1 MLVLISSLGLS
12 IYSNPSNVFA
22 QSQSGSTNSTD
33 NKPPILS
40 VPADSVVEATNSSGR
55 VIIYKVLGSD
65 LVDGTIDVV
74 CGPLSG
80 SMFPIGKTKVSCK
93 GADKA
98 GNVGTASFSIKVQ
111 DTTPPDTKIDF
122 ARAGILGDILPNTN
136 TSSSDISFKLSG
148 SDNVGISHFECKLDE
163 AKWISIVYDE
173 NTMNDYGCIYTNI
186 PSGVH
191 TVLAR
196 SVDKAGNIDP
206 MPAGFRWTVLSAY
219 ESINNIMIKVKEIQL
234 APNLKD
240 SMVVSLQ
247 KMSDGLAAEDLA
259 KDAKICSDIGA
270 FLLAI
275 KKTAMDVDFGEKFH
289 LMDLILTLNSR
300 IGCPPPIANAGKDL
314 SVDEGEKVHLD
325 GSQSS
330 GIYGETISYT
340 WKQSSGPSAKLANS
354 HSVKPEFIAPQVDKN
369 TNLKFEL
376 SVSDSHGLSSTDS
389 VTVTVN
395 DIIKPSNGESSD
407 GGGGYQGE
415 PSDTKGLNIAAVG
428 DWGCNSN
435 TQSTGNN
442 IDSKNPEVVLA
453 LGDYSYSSTAT
464 CWFNII
470 DPIGSIT
477 RITIGNHED
486 QPSEDNS
493 AYLNHFGLSQQ
504 YYSFEYQDVH
514 VITMNSE
521 QNYDLGS
528 SQYNF
533 VKKDLESASN
543 NPNIHWIIVTFH
555 QPAYS
560 SPNSCSSCKA
570 ATSIRDTYHP
580 MFDQYGVDLVL
591 EGHVHNYQRSYPLTF
606 NKNDPSKP
614 LVTNTDKNRYVD
626 PKGPIFIIVG
636 TGGINFHSLAG
647 KESYIVNQQDAKFGF
662 LNIHFS
668 DDGKLLGGTFYA
680 NDGSI
685 LDQFSVTKS
694 SSAIGTDKIPKANSE
709 AISVEKDKLT
719 IFSLNAT
726 DPKGGPLK
734 YSILSQ
740 PSHGTLSGKTPS
752 VTYKPSKDYVGQ
764 DSFTFKATDD
774 KGTDSNIATVTMD
787 VKSANQAPVAED
799 QSVSVDKNKPLQV
812 TLAATDAEGDPI
824 VFALESQPTNGVL
837 STFDANQGTVTYK
850 PSKDYVGQDS
860 FTFKATDDKGTDSN
874 IATVTMDVK
883 SANQAPVAE
892 DQSVS
897 VDKNKPLQV
906 TLAATD
912 AEGDPIVFA
921 LESQPTNGVL
931 STFDANQGTVT
942 YKPSK
947 DYVGQDS
954 FTFKA
959 TDDKGTDS
967 NIATVTMD
975 VKSANQAP
983 VAEDQSVS
991 VDKNKPLQVTLAAT
1005 DAEGDPIVFALES
1018 QPTNGVLSTF
1028 DANQGTVTYKPS
1040 KDYVGQDSFTFK
1052 ATDDKGTDSNI
1063 ATVTM
1068 DVKSA
1073 NQAPVAEDQSVSVDK
1088 NKPLQV
1094 TLAAT
1099 DAEGDPIVF
1108 ALESQP
1114 TNGVLSTFDANQ
1126 GTVTYKP
1133 SKDYVGQD
1141 SFTFKATDDKGTDS
1155 NIATVTMDVKSANQA
1170 PVAETGSN
1178 QEVEQGTTVTLDGSN
1193 STDPNND
1200 SLSYTWEQLSG
1211 PLVTLVNPDAAII
1224 EFVAPQVNDDTTLK
1238 FKLTVT
1244 DQDGEKGSKRI
1255 DVTVKNRSNETAT
1268 ELSDPIREIPKN
1280 NELTLPEIQSPSDGT
1295 VGNPVPDPDTL
1306 TALIK
1311 QNETGLQHE
1320 MILKS
1325 YSNTGDQVVKSASS
1339 YPKRPSITLQNGFP
1353 IILASNNP
1361 DFTISS
1367 TEVILY
1373 DKNDVPVYLRSE
1385 GGNTLDARCANGH
1398 LQVRS

>member
-1 MLVLISSLGLS
+1 MSGFTSSFTMLVLISSLGLS

-219 ESINNIMIKVKEIQL
+219 ESINNIMIKVKEIHL

-275 KKTAMDVDFGEKFH
+275 KKTALDVDFGEKFH

-395 DIIKPSNGESSD
+395 DIINPSNGESSD

-504 YYSFEYQDVH
+504 YYSFDYQDVH

-533 VKKDLESASN
+533 VKKDLESASS

-591 EGHVHNYQRSYPLTF
+591 EGHVHNYQRSYPMTF

-892 DQSVS
+892 
-897 VDKNKPLQV
+897 
-906 TLAATD
+906 
-912 AEGDPIVFA
+912 
-921 LESQPTNGVL
+921 
-931 STFDANQGTVT
+931 
-942 YKPSK
+942 
-947 DYVGQDS
+947 
-954 FTFKA
+954 
-959 TDDKGTDS
+959 
-967 NIATVTMD
+967 
-975 VKSANQAP
+975 
-983 VAEDQSVS
+983 
-991 VDKNKPLQVTLAAT
+991 
-1005 DAEGDPIVFALES
+1005 
-1018 QPTNGVLSTF
+1018 
-1028 DANQGTVTYKPS
+1028 
-1040 KDYVGQDSFTFK
+1040 
-1052 ATDDKGTDSNI
+1052 
-1063 ATVTM
+1063 
-1068 DVKSA
+1068 
-1073 NQAPVAEDQSVSVDK
+1073 
-1088 NKPLQV
+1088 
-1094 TLAAT
+1094 
-1099 DAEGDPIVF
+1099 
-1108 ALESQP
+1108 
-1114 TNGVLSTFDANQ
+1114 
-1126 GTVTYKP
+1126 
-1133 SKDYVGQD
+1133 
-1141 SFTFKATDDKGTDS
+1141 
-1155 NIATVTMDVKSANQA
+1155 
-1170 PVAETGSN
+1170 TGSN

-1211 PLVTLVNPDAAII
+1211 PLVTIVNPDAAII

-1295 VGNPVPDPDTL
+1295 VGNPVPDPNTL

-1385 GGNTLDARCANGH
+1385 GGNTWMLDVPTGTYKLEVKTEYTPSNDDIATFIDTIRVKEGDVNVNNLIDKNQFDVDLGK
-1398 LQVRS
+1398 LFN

>member
-1 MLVLISSLGLS
+1 LSGFTSSFTMLVLISSLGLS
-12 IYSNPSNVFA
+12 IYSNPSNVFS
-22 QSQSGSTNSTD
+22 QSQSGSSNSTD
-33 NKPPILS
+33 NTPPLLS

-55 VIIYKVLGSD
+55 VIIYKVIGSD
-65 LVDGTIDVV
+65 LVDGTINVL

-93 GADKA
+93 GADRA

-111 DTTPPDTKIDF
+111 DTTPPDTKIDI

-173 NTMNDYGCIYTNI
+173 NTMNDYGCTYTNI

-196 SVDKAGNIDP
+196 SVDRAGNIDP

-219 ESINNIMIKVKEIQL
+219 ESINNIMTEVKEIHL

-259 KDAKICSDIGA
+259 KDAKICTDIGA

-275 KKTAMDVDFGEKFH
+275 KKTALDVDFDEKFH

-354 HSVKPEFIAPQVDKN
+354 HSARPEFIAPQVDKN

-395 DIIKPSNGESSD
+395 DIIKPGNGESSD
-407 GGGGYQGE
+407 GGGGYKGE

-464 CWFNII
+464 CWFKII

-504 YYSFEYQDVH
+504 YYSFDYQDVH

-521 QNYDLGS
+521 QNYDVGS

-614 LVTNTDKNRYVD
+614 LVTNTDKNKYVD

-799 QSVSVDKNKPLQV
+799 QSVSVDKNKPLEV

-874 IATVTMDVK
+874 IATVT
-883 SANQAPVAE
+883 
-892 DQSVS
+892 
-897 VDKNKPLQV
+897 L
-906 TLAATD
+906 
-912 AEGDPIVFA
+912 
-921 LESQPTNGVL
+921 
-931 STFDANQGTVT
+931 
-942 YKPSK
+942 
-947 DYVGQDS
+947 
-954 FTFKA
+954 
-959 TDDKGTDS
+959 
-967 NIATVTMD
+967 
-975 VKSANQAP
+975 
-983 VAEDQSVS
+983 
-991 VDKNKPLQVTLAAT
+991 
-1005 DAEGDPIVFALES
+1005 
-1018 QPTNGVLSTF
+1018 
-1028 DANQGTVTYKPS
+1028 
-1040 KDYVGQDSFTFK
+1040 
-1052 ATDDKGTDSNI
+1052 
-1063 ATVTM
+1063 
-1068 DVKSA
+1068 
-1073 NQAPVAEDQSVSVDK
+1073 
-1088 NKPLQV
+1088 
-1094 TLAAT
+1094 
-1099 DAEGDPIVF
+1099 
-1108 ALESQP
+1108 
-1114 TNGVLSTFDANQ
+1114 
-1126 GTVTYKP
+1126 
-1133 SKDYVGQD
+1133 
-1141 SFTFKATDDKGTDS
+1141 
-1155 NIATVTMDVKSANQA
+1155 DVKSANQA
-1170 PVAETGSN
+1170 PVAETEGN

-1200 SLSYTWEQLSG
+1200 SLSYTWEQLNG
-1211 PLVTLVNPDAAII
+1211 PLVTLVNPDAAIM
-1224 EFVAPQVNDDTTLK
+1224 EFVAPQVNEDTTLK

-1244 DQDGEKGSKRI
+1244 DQDGDKGSKKI

-1268 ELSDPIREIPKN
+1268 ELDPIREIPKN
-1280 NELTLPEIQSPSDGT
+1280 NELTLPENQSPSDGT
-1295 VGNPVPDPDTL
+1295 VGSPVPDPNTL
-1306 TALIK
+1306 TALIT

-1325 YSNTGDQVVKSASS
+1325 YSNIDAQVDKSASS

-1353 IILASNNP
+1353 ITLVSNNP

-1373 DKNDVPVYLRSE
+1373 DKNDAPVYLQSA
-1385 GGNTLDARCANGH
+1385 GGNNWILDVPTGTYKLEVKTEYTPSNDDVATFIDTIRVKEGDVSVNNLIDRNQFGVD
-1398 LQVRS
+1398 LGKLFNRK

>member
-1 MLVLISSLGLS
+1 MGLS

-219 ESINNIMIKVKEIQL
+219 ESINNIMIKVKEIHL

-275 KKTAMDVDFGEKFH
+275 KKTAMDVDFDEKFH

-314 SVDEGEKVHLD
+314 SVDEGENVHLD

-330 GIYGETISYT
+330 GLYGETISYT

-395 DIIKPSNGESSD
+395 DIINPSNGESSD

-504 YYSFEYQDVH
+504 YYSFDYQDVH

-591 EGHVHNYQRSYPLTF
+591 EGHVHNYQRSYPMTF

-694 SSAIGTDKIPKANSE
+694 SSAIGTNKIPKANSE

-892 DQSVS
+892 
-897 VDKNKPLQV
+897 
-906 TLAATD
+906 
-912 AEGDPIVFA
+912 
-921 LESQPTNGVL
+921 
-931 STFDANQGTVT
+931 
-942 YKPSK
+942 
-947 DYVGQDS
+947 
-954 FTFKA
+954 
-959 TDDKGTDS
+959 
-967 NIATVTMD
+967 
-975 VKSANQAP
+975 
-983 VAEDQSVS
+983 
-991 VDKNKPLQVTLAAT
+991 
-1005 DAEGDPIVFALES
+1005 
-1018 QPTNGVLSTF
+1018 
-1028 DANQGTVTYKPS
+1028 
-1040 KDYVGQDSFTFK
+1040 
-1052 ATDDKGTDSNI
+1052 
-1063 ATVTM
+1063 
-1068 DVKSA
+1068 
-1073 NQAPVAEDQSVSVDK
+1073 
-1088 NKPLQV
+1088 
-1094 TLAAT
+1094 
-1099 DAEGDPIVF
+1099 
-1108 ALESQP
+1108 
-1114 TNGVLSTFDANQ
+1114 
-1126 GTVTYKP
+1126 
-1133 SKDYVGQD
+1133 
-1141 SFTFKATDDKGTDS
+1141 
-1155 NIATVTMDVKSANQA
+1155 
-1170 PVAETGSN
+1170 TGSN

-1211 PLVTLVNPDAAII
+1211 PLVTIVNPDAAII

-1268 ELSDPIREIPKN
+1268 EFSDPIREIPKN

-1385 GGNTLDARCANGH
+1385 GGNTWMLDVPTGTYKLEVKTEYTPSNDDIATFIDTIRVKEGDVNVNNLIDKNQFDVDLGK
-1398 LQVRS
+1398 LFN

>member
-1 MLVLISSLGLS
+1 MSGFTSSFTMLVLISSLGLS
-12 IYSNPSNVFA
+12 IYSNPSNVFS
-22 QSQSGSTNSTD
+22 QSQSGSSNSTD
-33 NKPPILS
+33 NTPPLLS

-80 SMFPIGKTKVSCK
+80 SMFPIGKTKVLCK

-122 ARAGILGDILPNTN
+122 ARAGILGNILPNTN
-136 TSSSDISFKLSG
+136 TSSSDISFKLSE

-206 MPAGFRWTVLSAY
+206 MPAGFRWTVLSVY

-275 KKTAMDVDFGEKFH
+275 KKTALDVDFGEKFH

-330 GIYGETISYT
+330 GIYGETISYI

-354 HSVKPEFIAPQVDKN
+354 NSVKPEFIAPQVDKN

-504 YYSFEYQDVH
+504 YYSFDYQDVH

-533 VKKDLESASN
+533 VKKDLESASS

-591 EGHVHNYQRSYPLTF
+591 EGHVHNYQRSYPLIF

-787 VKSANQAPVAED
+787 VKSANQAPVAE
-799 QSVSVDKNKPLQV
+799 
-812 TLAATDAEGDPI
+812 
-824 VFALESQPTNGVL
+824 
-837 STFDANQGTVTYK
+837 
-850 PSKDYVGQDS
+850 
-860 FTFKATDDKGTDSN
+860 
-874 IATVTMDVK
+874 
-883 SANQAPVAE
+883 
-892 DQSVS
+892 
-897 VDKNKPLQV
+897 
-906 TLAATD
+906 
-912 AEGDPIVFA
+912 
-921 LESQPTNGVL
+921 
-931 STFDANQGTVT
+931 
-942 YKPSK
+942 
-947 DYVGQDS
+947 
-954 FTFKA
+954 
-959 TDDKGTDS
+959 
-967 NIATVTMD
+967 
-975 VKSANQAP
+975 
-983 VAEDQSVS
+983 
-991 VDKNKPLQVTLAAT
+991 
-1005 DAEGDPIVFALES
+1005 
-1018 QPTNGVLSTF
+1018 
-1028 DANQGTVTYKPS
+1028 
-1040 KDYVGQDSFTFK
+1040 
-1052 ATDDKGTDSNI
+1052 
-1063 ATVTM
+1063 
-1068 DVKSA
+1068 
-1073 NQAPVAEDQSVSVDK
+1073 
-1088 NKPLQV
+1088 
-1094 TLAAT
+1094 
-1099 DAEGDPIVF
+1099 
-1108 ALESQP
+1108 
-1114 TNGVLSTFDANQ
+1114 
-1126 GTVTYKP
+1126 
-1133 SKDYVGQD
+1133 
-1141 SFTFKATDDKGTDS
+1141 
-1155 NIATVTMDVKSANQA
+1155 
-1170 PVAETGSN
+1170 TGSN

-1200 SLSYTWEQLSG
+1200 SLGYTWEQLSG
-1211 PLVTLVNPDAAII
+1211 PLVTIVNPDAAII

-1255 DVTVKNRSNETAT
+1255 DVIVKNRSNETAT

-1385 GGNTLDARCANGH
+1385 GGNTWNLDVPTGTYKLEVKTEYTPSNDDIATFIDTIRVKEGDVNVNNLIDKNQFEVDLGK
-1398 LQVRS
+1398 LFN

>member
-1 MLVLISSLGLS
+1 MFTILVLISSLGLS
-12 IYSNPSNVFA
+12 SNPSNVFA
-22 QSQSGSTNSTD
+22 QPQSGSTNSTD
-33 NKPPILS
+33 TTPPTLS

-55 VIIYKVLGSD
+55 VIIYKVIGSD

-93 GADKA
+93 GADVA

-206 MPAGFRWTVLSAY
+206 MPTGFRWTVLSAY
-219 ESINNIMIKVKEIQL
+219 ESINNIMTKVNEIHL

-240 SMVVSLQ
+240 NMVISLQ

-259 KDAKICSDIGA
+259 KDAKICSDIGT
-270 FLLAI
+270 FLLEV
-275 KKTAMDVDFGEKFH
+275 KKTALDIDFDEKFH

-389 VTVTVN
+389 VTVTVK
-395 DIIKPSNGESSD
+395 DVIKPSNGESSD

-435 TQSTGNN
+435 AQSTGNN

-486 QPSEDNS
+486 QSSEDNS

-504 YYSFEYQDVH
+504 YYSFDYQDIH
-514 VITMNSE
+514 VVTMNSE

-533 VKKDLESASN
+533 VKEDLESASN

-591 EGHVHNYQRSYPLTF
+591 EGHVHNYQRSYPLIF
-606 NKNDPSKP
+606 NKNDPSNP
-614 LVTNTDKNRYVD
+614 LVTNTDKNTYVD

-694 SSAIGTDKIPKANSE
+694 SSGIGTDKIPKANSE
-709 AISVEKDKLT
+709 AVSVERDKLT
-719 IFSLNAT
+719 NFSLNAT
-726 DPKGGPLK
+726 DPEGGPLK
-734 YSILSQ
+734 YSVLSQ
-740 PSHGTLSGKTPS
+740 PSHGTLSGKTPN

-799 QSVSVDKNKPLQV
+799 QSVSVDKDNPLEV

-824 VFALESQPTNGVL
+824 VFALESEPTNGVL
-837 STFDANQGTVTYK
+837 SN
-850 PSKDYVGQDS
+850 
-860 FTFKATDDKGTDSN
+860 
-874 IATVTMDVK
+874 
-883 SANQAPVAE
+883 
-892 DQSVS
+892 
-897 VDKNKPLQV
+897 
-906 TLAATD
+906 
-912 AEGDPIVFA
+912 
-921 LESQPTNGVL
+921 
-931 STFDANQGTVT
+931 
-942 YKPSK
+942 
-947 DYVGQDS
+947 
-954 FTFKA
+954 
-959 TDDKGTDS
+959 
-967 NIATVTMD
+967 
-975 VKSANQAP
+975 
-983 VAEDQSVS
+983 
-991 VDKNKPLQVTLAAT
+991 
-1005 DAEGDPIVFALES
+1005 
-1018 QPTNGVLSTF
+1018 
-1028 DANQGTVTYKPS
+1028 
-1040 KDYVGQDSFTFK
+1040 
-1052 ATDDKGTDSNI
+1052 
-1063 ATVTM
+1063 
-1068 DVKSA
+1068 
-1073 NQAPVAEDQSVSVDK
+1073 
-1088 NKPLQV
+1088 
-1094 TLAAT
+1094 
-1099 DAEGDPIVF
+1099 
-1108 ALESQP
+1108 
-1114 TNGVLSTFDANQ
+1114 FDANQ

-1200 SLSYTWEQLSG
+1200 SLSYTWEQISG
-1211 PLVTLVNPDAAII
+1211 PLVILVNPDAAIK

-1244 DQDGEKGSKRI
+1244 DQNGDKGSKTI

-1295 VGNPVPDPDTL
+1295 VGNPVSDPDTL

-1325 YSNTGDQVVKSASS
+1325 YSNTGDQVDKSASS
-1339 YPKRPSITLQNGFP
+1339 YPKRPSMTLQNGFS
-1353 IILASNNP
+1353 ITLESNNP

-1385 GGNTLDARCANGH
+1385 GGNNWMLDVPTGTYKLEVKTEYTPSNDDVATFIDTIRVKEGDVNVNSLIDKNQLGVD
-1398 LQVRS
+1398 LGKLFNKK

>member
-1 MLVLISSLGLS
+1 MSGFTSSFTMLVLISSLGLS
-12 IYSNPSNVFA
+12 IYSNPSNVFS
-22 QSQSGSTNSTD
+22 QSQSGSSNSTD
-33 NKPPILS
+33 NTPPLLS

-55 VIIYKVLGSD
+55 VITYKVIGSD
-65 LVDGTIDVV
+65 LVDGTIDVL

-93 GADKA
+93 GADRA

-111 DTTPPDTKIDF
+111 DTTPPDTKIDI

-173 NTMNDYGCIYTNI
+173 NTMNDYGCTYTNI

-196 SVDKAGNIDP
+196 SVDRAGNIDP

-219 ESINNIMIKVKEIQL
+219 ESINNIMTEVKEIHL

-240 SMVVSLQ
+240 SIVVSLQ

-259 KDAKICSDIGA
+259 KDAKICTDIGA

-275 KKTAMDVDFGEKFH
+275 KKTALDVDFDEKFH

-395 DIIKPSNGESSD
+395 DIIKPGNGESSD
-407 GGGGYQGE
+407 GGGGYKGE

-464 CWFNII
+464 CWFKII

-504 YYSFEYQDVH
+504 YYSFDYQDVH

-521 QNYDLGS
+521 QNYDVGS

-614 LVTNTDKNRYVD
+614 LVTNTDKNKYVD

-694 SSAIGTDKIPKANSE
+694 SSAIGIDKIPKANSE

-787 VKSANQAPVAED
+787 VKSANQAPVAE
-799 QSVSVDKNKPLQV
+799 
-812 TLAATDAEGDPI
+812 
-824 VFALESQPTNGVL
+824 
-837 STFDANQGTVTYK
+837 
-850 PSKDYVGQDS
+850 
-860 FTFKATDDKGTDSN
+860 
-874 IATVTMDVK
+874 
-883 SANQAPVAE
+883 
-892 DQSVS
+892 
-897 VDKNKPLQV
+897 
-906 TLAATD
+906 
-912 AEGDPIVFA
+912 
-921 LESQPTNGVL
+921 
-931 STFDANQGTVT
+931 
-942 YKPSK
+942 
-947 DYVGQDS
+947 
-954 FTFKA
+954 
-959 TDDKGTDS
+959 
-967 NIATVTMD
+967 
-975 VKSANQAP
+975 
-983 VAEDQSVS
+983 
-991 VDKNKPLQVTLAAT
+991 
-1005 DAEGDPIVFALES
+1005 
-1018 QPTNGVLSTF
+1018 
-1028 DANQGTVTYKPS
+1028 
-1040 KDYVGQDSFTFK
+1040 
-1052 ATDDKGTDSNI
+1052 
-1063 ATVTM
+1063 
-1068 DVKSA
+1068 
-1073 NQAPVAEDQSVSVDK
+1073 
-1088 NKPLQV
+1088 
-1094 TLAAT
+1094 
-1099 DAEGDPIVF
+1099 
-1108 ALESQP
+1108 
-1114 TNGVLSTFDANQ
+1114 
-1126 GTVTYKP
+1126 
-1133 SKDYVGQD
+1133 
-1141 SFTFKATDDKGTDS
+1141 
-1155 NIATVTMDVKSANQA
+1155 
-1170 PVAETGSN
+1170 TGGN

-1211 PLVTLVNPDAAII
+1211 PLVTLVNPDAAIM
-1224 EFVAPQVNDDTTLK
+1224 EFVAPQVNEDTTLK

-1244 DQDGEKGSKRI
+1244 DQDGVKGSKKI

-1268 ELSDPIREIPKN
+1268 ELDPIREIPKN
-1280 NELTLPEIQSPSDGT
+1280 NELTLPENQSPSDGT
-1295 VGNPVPDPDTL
+1295 VGIPVKDPDTL
-1306 TALIK
+1306 TALIT

-1325 YSNTGDQVVKSASS
+1325 YSNIDAQVDKSASS

-1353 IILASNNP
+1353 ITLVSNNP

-1373 DKNDVPVYLRSE
+1373 DKNDAPVYLQSA
-1385 GGNTLDARCANGH
+1385 GGNNWILDVPTGTYKLEVKTEYTPSNDDVATFIDTIRVKEGDVSVNNLIDKNQFGVD
-1398 LQVRS
+1398 LGKLFNRK

>member
-1 MLVLISSLGLS
+1 LGFTSSFTILVLISSLGLS
-12 IYSNPSNVFA
+12 IYSNPSDVFA

-33 NKPPILS
+33 NTPPILS
-40 VPADSVVEATNSSGR
+40 VPADSVAEATNSSGR

-111 DTTPPDTKIDF
+111 DTTPPDNKIDF
-122 ARAGILGDILPNTN
+122 ARAGILGDILSNTN

-206 MPAGFRWTVLSAY
+206 MPTGFRWTVLSAY
-219 ESINNIMIKVKEIQL
+219 ESINNIMIKVKKIHL
-234 APNLKD
+234 VPNLKD
-240 SMVVSLQ
+240 SMIVSLQ

-275 KKTAMDVDFGEKFH
+275 KKTAMDVDFDEKFH

-376 SVSDSHGLSSTDS
+376 SVSDSHGLSATDT

-504 YYSFEYQDVH
+504 YYSFDYQDVH

-533 VKKDLESASN
+533 VKKDLESASS

-591 EGHVHNYQRSYPLTF
+591 EGHVHNYQRSYPMTF

-668 DDGKLLGGTFYA
+668 DDGKL
-680 NDGSI
+680 
-685 LDQFSVTKS
+685 
-694 SSAIGTDKIPKANSE
+694 
-709 AISVEKDKLT
+709 
-719 IFSLNAT
+719 
-726 DPKGGPLK
+726 
-734 YSILSQ
+734 
-740 PSHGTLSGKTPS
+740 
-752 VTYKPSKDYVGQ
+752 
-764 DSFTFKATDD
+764 
-774 KGTDSNIATVTMD
+774 
-787 VKSANQAPVAED
+787 
-799 QSVSVDKNKPLQV
+799 
-812 TLAATDAEGDPI
+812 
-824 VFALESQPTNGVL
+824 
-837 STFDANQGTVTYK
+837 
-850 PSKDYVGQDS
+850 
-860 FTFKATDDKGTDSN
+860 
-874 IATVTMDVK
+874 
-883 SANQAPVAE
+883 
-892 DQSVS
+892 
-897 VDKNKPLQV
+897 
-906 TLAATD
+906 
-912 AEGDPIVFA
+912 
-921 LESQPTNGVL
+921 
-931 STFDANQGTVT
+931 
-942 YKPSK
+942 
-947 DYVGQDS
+947 
-954 FTFKA
+954 
-959 TDDKGTDS
+959 
-967 NIATVTMD
+967 
-975 VKSANQAP
+975 
-983 VAEDQSVS
+983 
-991 VDKNKPLQVTLAAT
+991 
-1005 DAEGDPIVFALES
+1005 
-1018 QPTNGVLSTF
+1018 
-1028 DANQGTVTYKPS
+1028 
-1040 KDYVGQDSFTFK
+1040 
-1052 ATDDKGTDSNI
+1052 
-1063 ATVTM
+1063 
-1068 DVKSA
+1068 
-1073 NQAPVAEDQSVSVDK
+1073 
-1088 NKPLQV
+1088 
-1094 TLAAT
+1094 
-1099 DAEGDPIVF
+1099 
-1108 ALESQP
+1108 
-1114 TNGVLSTFDANQ
+1114 
-1126 GTVTYKP
+1126 
-1133 SKDYVGQD
+1133 
-1141 SFTFKATDDKGTDS
+1141 
-1155 NIATVTMDVKSANQA
+1155 
-1170 PVAETGSN
+1170 
-1178 QEVEQGTTVTLDGSN
+1178 
-1193 STDPNND
+1193 
-1200 SLSYTWEQLSG
+1200 
-1211 PLVTLVNPDAAII
+1211 
-1224 EFVAPQVNDDTTLK
+1224 
-1238 FKLTVT
+1238 
-1244 DQDGEKGSKRI
+1244 
-1255 DVTVKNRSNETAT
+1255 
-1268 ELSDPIREIPKN
+1268 
-1280 NELTLPEIQSPSDGT
+1280 
-1295 VGNPVPDPDTL
+1295 
-1306 TALIK
+1306 
-1311 QNETGLQHE
+1311 
-1320 MILKS
+1320 
-1325 YSNTGDQVVKSASS
+1325 
-1339 YPKRPSITLQNGFP
+1339 
-1353 IILASNNP
+1353 
-1361 DFTISS
+1361 
-1367 TEVILY
+1367 
-1373 DKNDVPVYLRSE
+1373 
-1385 GGNTLDARCANGH
+1385 
-1398 LQVRS
+1398 

>member
-1 MLVLISSLGLS
+1 MFTLLVLISSFGLS
-12 IYSNPSNVFA
+12 TYSNPSNVLA
-22 QSQSGSTNSTD
+22 QPQDGSTNSIDTT
-33 NKPPILS
+33 PPTLS
-40 VPADSVVEATNSSGR
+40 VPVDSVVEATNSSGR

-65 LVDGTIDVV
+65 LVDGTIETV
-74 CGPLSG
+74 CSPSSG
-80 SMFPIGKTKVSCK
+80 SMFSIGETKVSCR
-93 GADKA
+93 AVDKA
-98 GNVGTASFSIKVQ
+98 GNAGTASFSVKVQ

-148 SDNVGISHFECKLDE
+148 SDNVGISHFECKLDG
-163 AKWISIVYDE
+163 AKWISFVYNE

-186 PSGVH
+186 PSGFH

-196 SVDKAGNIDP
+196 SVDNAGNIDP
-206 MPAGFRWTVLSAY
+206 MPTGFGWMVLSVY
-219 ESINNIMIKVKEIQL
+219 ESISNIMTMVKEMPLPLI
-234 APNLKD
+234 LKD
-240 SMVVSLQ
+240 SMVISLQ

-259 KDAKICSDIGA
+259 KDAKICSDIDS
-270 FLLAI
+270 FLLAV
-275 KKTAMDVDFGEKFH
+275 KKTTLDVDFDEKFH
-289 LMDLILTLNSR
+289 LMDSVLTLNSR

-314 SVDEGEKVHLD
+314 SVDEGEKVQLD

-340 WKQSSGPSAKLANS
+340 WKQTSGPSAKLSKS
-354 HSVKPEFIAPQVDKN
+354 HSAKPGFDAPEVDKN

-395 DIIKPSNGESSD
+395 DIIKPSNGKSSD
-407 GGGGYQGE
+407 GGGGYQGG
-415 PSDTKGLNIAAVG
+415 PGDTKGLNIAAVG

-486 QPSEDNS
+486 QSSEDNS

-504 YYSFEYQDVH
+504 YYSFDYQDIH
-514 VITMNSE
+514 VVTLNSE
-521 QNYDLGS
+521 QNYGIGS

-555 QPAYS
+555 QPAYT

-591 EGHVHNYQRSYPLTF
+591 EGHVHNYQRSYPLSY
-606 NKNDPSKP
+606 NKNDPSSP
-614 LVTNTDKNRYVD
+614 SVTSTDKNNYVD
-626 PKGPIFIIVG
+626 PKGSIFVIVG

-647 KESYIVNQQDAKFGF
+647 KGSYIVNQQDAKFGF

-668 DDGKLLGGTFYA
+668 DDGKILRGTFFA

-694 SSAIGTDKIPKANSE
+694 SSGYGTDKIPKANSE

-719 IFSLNAT
+719 NFTLNAT
-726 DPKGGPLK
+726 DLKGGPLK
-734 YSILSQ
+734 YSVLSQ

-774 KGTDSNIATVTMD
+774 KGSDSNIATVTMD

-799 QSVSVDKNKPLQV
+799 QSVNVTVSVDENEPLDV
-812 TLAATDAEGDPI
+812 TLVATDADGDPI
-824 VFALESQPTNGVL
+824 GFALASQPTNGVL
-837 STFDANQGTVTYK
+837 SNFDANQGTVTYK

-860 FTFKATDDKGTDSN
+860 FTFKETDDKGSDSN

-883 SANQAPVAE
+883 P
-892 DQSVS
+892 
-897 VDKNKPLQV
+897 
-906 TLAATD
+906 
-912 AEGDPIVFA
+912 
-921 LESQPTNGVL
+921 
-931 STFDANQGTVT
+931 
-942 YKPSK
+942 
-947 DYVGQDS
+947 
-954 FTFKA
+954 
-959 TDDKGTDS
+959 
-967 NIATVTMD
+967 
-975 VKSANQAP
+975 
-983 VAEDQSVS
+983 
-991 VDKNKPLQVTLAAT
+991 
-1005 DAEGDPIVFALES
+1005 
-1018 QPTNGVLSTF
+1018 
-1028 DANQGTVTYKPS
+1028 
-1040 KDYVGQDSFTFK
+1040 
-1052 ATDDKGTDSNI
+1052 
-1063 ATVTM
+1063 
-1068 DVKSA
+1068 
-1073 NQAPVAEDQSVSVDK
+1073 
-1088 NKPLQV
+1088 
-1094 TLAAT
+1094 
-1099 DAEGDPIVF
+1099 
-1108 ALESQP
+1108 
-1114 TNGVLSTFDANQ
+1114 
-1126 GTVTYKP
+1126 
-1133 SKDYVGQD
+1133 
-1141 SFTFKATDDKGTDS
+1141 
-1155 NIATVTMDVKSANQA
+1155 ANQA

-1178 QEVEQGTTVTLDGSN
+1178 QGVEQGTTVTLDGSN

-1200 SLSYTWEQLSG
+1200 SLSYAWEQLSG
-1211 PLVTLVNPDAAII
+1211 PLVTLANPDAATT

-1244 DQDGEKGSKRI
+1244 DQNGDKGSKRVDI
-1255 DVTVKNRSNETAT
+1255 TVKNNSNEAT
-1268 ELSDPIREIPKN
+1268 TEFSNPIREIPKN
-1280 NELTLPEIQSPSDGT
+1280 KELTLPEIQIPSDVT
-1295 VGNPVPDPDTL
+1295 TGNPLAPGPDTL
-1306 TALIK
+1306 MALIK

-1325 YSNTGDQVVKSASS
+1325 YSNADEQVDISASS
-1339 YPKRPSITLQNGFP
+1339 YPKRPSITLQKGFP
-1353 IILASNNP
+1353 ITLTSNNP

-1373 DKNDVPVYLRSE
+1373 DKNDIPVYLLSV
-1385 GGNTLDARCANGH
+1385 GGNNWMLDVPTGTYKLEVKTEYTPSNDDVATFIDTIRVKEGDVNVSNLIDKNQFDVDLGK
-1398 LQVRS
+1398 LFNRR

>member
-1 MLVLISSLGLS
+1 
-12 IYSNPSNVFA
+12 
-22 QSQSGSTNSTD
+22 
-33 NKPPILS
+33 
-40 VPADSVVEATNSSGR
+40 
-55 VIIYKVLGSD
+55 
-65 LVDGTIDVV
+65 
-74 CGPLSG
+74 
-80 SMFPIGKTKVSCK
+80 
-93 GADKA
+93 
-98 GNVGTASFSIKVQ
+98 
-111 DTTPPDTKIDF
+111 
-122 ARAGILGDILPNTN
+122 
-136 TSSSDISFKLSG
+136 
-148 SDNVGISHFECKLDE
+148 
-163 AKWISIVYDE
+163 
-173 NTMNDYGCIYTNI
+173 
-186 PSGVH
+186 
-191 TVLAR
+191 
-196 SVDKAGNIDP
+196 
-206 MPAGFRWTVLSAY
+206 
-219 ESINNIMIKVKEIQL
+219 
-234 APNLKD
+234 
-240 SMVVSLQ
+240 
-247 KMSDGLAAEDLA
+247 
-259 KDAKICSDIGA
+259 
-270 FLLAI
+270 
-275 KKTAMDVDFGEKFH
+275 
-289 LMDLILTLNSR
+289 
-300 IGCPPPIANAGKDL
+300 
-314 SVDEGEKVHLD
+314 
-325 GSQSS
+325 
-330 GIYGETISYT
+330 
-340 WKQSSGPSAKLANS
+340 
-354 HSVKPEFIAPQVDKN
+354 
-369 TNLKFEL
+369 
-376 SVSDSHGLSSTDS
+376 
-389 VTVTVN
+389 
-395 DIIKPSNGESSD
+395 
-407 GGGGYQGE
+407 
-415 PSDTKGLNIAAVG
+415 
-428 DWGCNSN
+428 
-435 TQSTGNN
+435 
-442 IDSKNPEVVLA
+442 
-453 LGDYSYSSTAT
+453 
-464 CWFNII
+464 
-470 DPIGSIT
+470 
-477 RITIGNHED
+477 
-486 QPSEDNS
+486 
-493 AYLNHFGLSQQ
+493 
-504 YYSFEYQDVH
+504 
-514 VITMNSE
+514 MNSE
-521 QNYDLGS
+521 QNYELGS
-528 SQYNF
+528 SQYDF

-555 QPAYS
+555 KPAYS
-560 SPNSCSSCKA
+560 SPNSCSSCEA

-591 EGHVHNYQRSYPLTF
+591 EGHVHNYQRSYPLAF
-606 NKNDPSKP
+606 NKNDPSNP
-614 LVTNTDKNRYVD
+614 SVTNTDKNRYVD
-626 PKGPIFIIVG
+626 PKGPIFVIVG

-647 KESYIVNQQDAKFGF
+647 KESYIANQQDAKFGF

-694 SSAIGTDKIPKANSE
+694 SSGIGTDKIPKADSE

-719 IFSLNAT
+719 NFSLNAT

-740 PSHGTLSGKTPS
+740 PSHGTLSGKSPT

-799 QSVSVDKNKPLQV
+799 QSVSVDKNQPLVV
-812 TLAATDAEGDPI
+812 TLAATDVEGGPI

-837 STFDANQGTVTYK
+837 SNFDANQGTVTYK

-897 VDKNKPLQV
+897 VDKNQPLVV

-912 AEGDPIVFA
+912 VEGGPIVFA

-931 STFDANQGTVT
+931 SNFDANQGTVT

-991 VDKNKPLQVTLAAT
+991 VDKNQPLVVTLAAT
-1005 DAEGDPIVFALES
+1005 DVEGGPIVFALES
-1018 QPTNGVLSTF
+1018 QPTNGVLSNF

-1088 NKPLQV
+1088 NQPLVV

-1099 DAEGDPIVF
+1099 DVEGGPIVF

-1114 TNGVLSTFDANQ
+1114 TNGVLSNFDANQ

-1178 QEVEQGTTVTLDGSN
+1178 QEVEQGTTVALDGSN

-1211 PLVTLVNPDAAII
+1211 PLVTLVNPDAPII
-1224 EFVAPQVNDDTTLK
+1224 EFVAPQVNEDTILK

-1244 DQDGEKGSKRI
+1244 DQDGDKGSKRI
-1255 DVTVKNRSNETAT
+1255 DVTVKNRSNEEAT
-1268 ELSDPIREIPKN
+1268 ELSDPIREIPQD
-1280 NELTLPEIQSPSDGT
+1280 NELTLPEIQSPSDET
-1295 VGNPVPDPDTL
+1295 VGNQQVPDPDTL
-1306 TALIK
+1306 TALVK
-1311 QNETGLQHE
+1311 QNETGLEHE

-1325 YSNTGDQVVKSASS
+1325 YSNTADQADKSASS

-1353 IILASNNP
+1353 ITIASINP

-1373 DKNDVPVYLRSE
+1373 DKNDVPVYLQSE
-1385 GGNTLDARCANGH
+1385 GRNTWILDVPTGTYNLEVKTEYTPSDDDVATFIDTIRVEEGDVSVDSLIDKNQFG
-1398 LQVRS
+1398 VD

>member
-1 MLVLISSLGLS
+1 LSGFTSSFTMLVLISSLGLS

-22 QSQSGSTNSTD
+22 QSQNGSTNSTD
-33 NKPPILS
+33 NTPPILS

-206 MPAGFRWTVLSAY
+206 MPTSFRWTVLSAY
-219 ESINNIMIKVKEIQL
+219 ESINNIMIKVKEIHL

-259 KDAKICSDIGA
+259 KDAKICTDIGA

-275 KKTAMDVDFGEKFH
+275 KKTALDVDFGEKFH

-504 YYSFEYQDVH
+504 YYSFDYQDVH

-533 VKKDLESASN
+533 VKKDLESASS

-591 EGHVHNYQRSYPLTF
+591 EGHVHNYQRSYPMTF

-752 VTYKPSKDYVGQ
+752 VTYKPSKDY
-764 DSFTFKATDD
+764 
-774 KGTDSNIATVTMD
+774 I
-787 VKSANQAPVAED
+787 
-799 QSVSVDKNKPLQV
+799 
-812 TLAATDAEGDPI
+812 
-824 VFALESQPTNGVL
+824 
-837 STFDANQGTVTYK
+837 
-850 PSKDYVGQDS
+850 
-860 FTFKATDDKGTDSN
+860 
-874 IATVTMDVK
+874 
-883 SANQAPVAE
+883 
-892 DQSVS
+892 
-897 VDKNKPLQV
+897 
-906 TLAATD
+906 
-912 AEGDPIVFA
+912 
-921 LESQPTNGVL
+921 
-931 STFDANQGTVT
+931 
-942 YKPSK
+942 
-947 DYVGQDS
+947 
-954 FTFKA
+954 
-959 TDDKGTDS
+959 
-967 NIATVTMD
+967 
-975 VKSANQAP
+975 
-983 VAEDQSVS
+983 
-991 VDKNKPLQVTLAAT
+991 
-1005 DAEGDPIVFALES
+1005 
-1018 QPTNGVLSTF
+1018 
-1028 DANQGTVTYKPS
+1028 
-1040 KDYVGQDSFTFK
+1040 GQDSFTFK

-1200 SLSYTWEQLSG
+1200 SLSYTWEQLSR
-1211 PLVTLVNPDAAII
+1211 PLVTIVNPDAAII

-1268 ELSDPIREIPKN
+1268 EFSDPIREIPKN
-1280 NELTLPEIQSPSDGT
+1280 NELALPEIQSPSDGT

-1385 GGNTLDARCANGH
+1385 GGNTWMLDVPTGTYKLEVKTEYTPSNDDIATFIDTIRVKEGDVNVNNLIDKNQFDVDLGK
-1398 LQVRS
+1398 LFK